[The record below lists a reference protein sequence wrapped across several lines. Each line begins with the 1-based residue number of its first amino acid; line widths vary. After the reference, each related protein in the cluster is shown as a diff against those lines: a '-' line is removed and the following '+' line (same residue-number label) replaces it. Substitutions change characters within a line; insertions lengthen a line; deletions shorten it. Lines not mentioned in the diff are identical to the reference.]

1 MKMVNFIKGMAL
13 MCAVSLAAC
22 SGSDEMPQDT
32 NVANGI
38 KQVGENEYVVT
49 MEADAVGASDSRGIS
64 GNMFDNIYEPN
75 VLYVRSNKENSGR
88 KVLTFQL
95 ADDKSFTFRIRKND
109 DGSFALSSDVNN
121 VIDTSKENAESYDS
135 DERVYFSSWSTEEWT
150 NEVQPEVQVG
160 VNEYIPVMYLQERDQ
175 NSDLKNWRE
184 IYRSAIDENG
194 ENADYNANNLLA
206 WQDALNPSLGMMRI
220 VSGYMNAVIFTD
232 LSGEPEIT
240 SSEDWSNIITDA
252 KGRDLNDWTIRLYL
266 GEFPAVYNL
275 RTSTNGETM
284 AYYASNKG
292 ERSSFVEVGYSPEGG
307 ITGTVSAYTGF
318 GLKTAKEYLLT
329 PVAKDTETPLN
340 AYILVNNKNFE
351 KTIVSKIDKFGKDNL
366 GGSSTSGHCY
376 PIPNQIEQLVVIY
389 DLRDLAQKFGLKY
402 KNAAGQEVVWQD
414 GQEVDASTVSVQS
427 LKSRASGGKTEFVEL
442 QPRKVI
448 RKTIY

>member
-64 GNMFDNIYEPN
+64 GNMFDNNYEPD
-75 VLYVRSNKENSGR
+75 VLYVHSNKENSGR

-95 ADDKSFTFRIRKND
+95 ADDKFTFRIRRND
-109 DGSFALSSDVNN
+109 DGSFALSSDVSN

-150 NEVQPEVQVG
+150 NDVQAGEVQVG
-160 VNEYIPVMYLQERDQ
+160 ASEFIPVMYLQERDQ

-184 IYRSAIDENG
+184 IYRSTIDEDG

-206 WQDALNPSLGMMRI
+206 WQDDISPSLGMMRI

-240 SSEDWSNIITDA
+240 SSEDWSNVITDE
-252 KGRDLNDWTIRLYL
+252 KGSDLNDWTIRLYL

-292 ERSSFVEVGYSPEGG
+292 GRSPFVEVGYSPEGG

-351 KTIVSKIDKFGKDNL
+351 KTIVSKIDKFGDENL
-366 GGSSTSGHCY
+366 GGSSTSGYCY

-389 DLRDLAQKFGLKY
+389 DLRDLAKKFGLKY
-402 KNAAGQEVVWQD
+402 KNAAGQEVVWQN
-414 GQEVDASTVSVQS
+414 GAEVDASTVSVQS
-427 LKSRASGGKTEFVEL
+427 LKSRASGETEFVEL
-442 QPRKVI
+442 KPRKVI

>member
-1 MKMVNFIKGMAL
+1 

-75 VLYVRSNKENSGR
+75 VLYVHSNKEKSGR

-95 ADDKSFTFRIRKND
+95 ADDKSFTFRIRRND

-121 VIDTSKENAESYDS
+121 VIDTSKENAESYDI
-135 DERVYFSSWSTEEWT
+135 DEKVYFSSWPEEEWT
-150 NEVQPEVQVG
+150 NEVQPEVRVG
-160 VNEYIPVMYLQERDQ
+160 DNEYIPVMYLQERDQ

-194 ENADYNANNLLA
+194 KNADYNANNLLA
-206 WQDALNPSLGMMRI
+206 WQDALAPSLGMMRI

-232 LSGEPEIT
+232 LSGEPEIS
-240 SSEDWSNIITDA
+240 SSEDWRNIITDEN
-252 KGRDLNDWTIRLYL
+252 GSDLNDWTIRLYL

-292 ERSSFVEVGYSPEGG
+292 ERSPFVEVGYSPEGG
-307 ITGTVSAYTGF
+307 IVGTVSAYTGF

-329 PVAKDTETPLN
+329 PVAESETPLN
-340 AYILVNNKNFE
+340 AYILVNNKNFD
-351 KTIVSKIDKFGKDNL
+351 KTIVSKIDRIGDDNL
-366 GGSSTSGHCY
+366 GGSSTSGYCH
-376 PIPNQIEQLVVIY
+376 PVPNQIEQLVVIY

-402 KNAAGQEVVWQD
+402 KNAAGQEVVWQN
-414 GQEVDASTVSVQS
+414 GAEVDASTVSVQS
-427 LKSRASGGKTEFVEL
+427 LKSRASGSETEFVEL

-448 RKTIY
+448 RKTVY

>member
-1 MKMVNFIKGMAL
+1 

-64 GNMFDNIYEPN
+64 GNMFDNIYEPT
-75 VLYVRSNKENSGR
+75 VLYVHSNKENSGR

-95 ADDKSFTFRIRKND
+95 ADDKSFTFRIRRND

-135 DERVYFSSWSTEEWT
+135 DEKVYFSSWPEEEWT
-150 NEVQPEVQVG
+150 NEVQPGVQVG
-160 VNEYIPVMYLQERDQ
+160 VNESIPVMYLQKRDQ
-175 NSDLKNWRE
+175 NSDWKNWRE
-184 IYRSAIDENG
+184 IYRSALNKNG
-194 ENADYNANNLLA
+194 GNADYNAKNLLA
-206 WQDALNPSLGMMRI
+206 WQGDIAPSLGMMRI

-232 LSGEPEIT
+232 LTVEGKESVETAEEWG
-240 SSEDWSNIITDA
+240 NIITDEN
-252 KGRDLNDWTIRLYL
+252 GNDPSEWTIRLYL
-266 GEFPAVYNL
+266 GEFPTSYNL
-275 RTSTNGETM
+275 RTSTNGKTM
-284 AYYASNKG
+284 AYYASNQG
-292 ERSSFVEVGYSPEGG
+292 VGVPFAEVGYSPVGG
-307 ITGTVSAYTGF
+307 IVGTATSYHGF
-318 GLKTAKEYLLT
+318 GLKTAEDYLLT
-329 PVAKDTETPLN
+329 PVAENTETPLE
-340 AYILVNNKNFE
+340 AYILVNNSSSKT
-351 KTIVSKIDKFGKDNL
+351 TIVSKIEEFGTDDL
-366 GGSSTSGHCY
+366 GGSTTSGACY

-402 KNAAGQEVVWQD
+402 KNAAGQEVVWQN
-414 GQEVDASTVSVQS
+414 GKEVEASKVSVQS
-427 LKSRASGGKTEFVEL
+427 LKSRASGSETEFVEL

>member
-1 MKMVNFIKGMAL
+1 

-64 GNMFDNIYEPN
+64 GNMFDNIYEPT
-75 VLYVRSNKENSGR
+75 VLYVHSNKENSGR

-95 ADDKSFTFRIRKND
+95 ADDKSFTFRIRRND
-109 DGSFALSSDVNN
+109 NGSFALSSDVNN
-121 VIDTSKENAESYDS
+121 VIDTSKENAESYDI
-135 DERVYFSSWSTEEWT
+135 DEKVYFSSWPEEEWT
-150 NEVQPEVQVG
+150 NEVQPEVRVG
-160 VNEYIPVMYLQERDQ
+160 DNEYIPVMYLQERDQ

-184 IYRSAIDENG
+184 IYRSAIDESG

-206 WQDALNPSLGMMRI
+206 WQDALAPRLGMMRI

-232 LSGEPEIT
+232 LSGKPEI
-240 SSEDWSNIITDA
+240 SSPEDWRNIITDA
-252 KGRDLNDWTIRLYL
+252 NGSDLNDWTIRLYL

-292 ERSSFVEVGYSPEGG
+292 NPSEFVEVGYSPEGG
-307 ITGTVSAYTGF
+307 IVGTVSAYTGF
-318 GLKTAKEYLLT
+318 GLKTVKEYLLT
-329 PVAKDTETPLN
+329 PVAESETPLN
-340 AYILVNNKNFE
+340 AYILVNNKNFG
-351 KTIVSKIDKFGKDNL
+351 KTIVSKIDRIGDDNL
-366 GGSSTSGHCY
+366 GGSSTSGYCH
-376 PIPNQIEQLVVIY
+376 PVPNQIEQLVVIY

-402 KNAAGQEVVWQD
+402 KNANGEEVFWD
-414 GQEVDASTVSVQS
+414 GKKEVPASSVSVQN
-427 LKSRASGGKTEFVEL
+427 LKSRASGGEVEFVEL

-448 RKTIY
+448 RETIY